1 MLTAVLVGDVVL
13 SDYASSVISLSY
25 NLSYVAN
32 RAARIPSMAASEPQ
46 SILESVLAPSDAA
59 RLILGELQQI
69 AAASHSSPASGPAAD
84 GQQTQD
90 LAARLSAF
98 CTDLSQLA
106 LDGKL
111 SVAYG
116 RDAEVEEAL
125 RALASPGTL
134 FPMLTGGPRSGKTT
148 VAHHVANRI
157 VRAECPEPLKGL
169 RVYET
174 TPSRLINGL
183 GGLHQWMSEIN
194 GLLASLAQSNVVLFL
209 RDFHTALGL
218 GIPPSESGPDLASA
232 LGDLL
237 QSTHPRMLFEARSRG
252 LERMFT
258 EAPALRSLFA
268 PIKVDAMT
276 REAAAAV
283 IRRAA
288 EDLEIVHEVGI
299 GEDACDEALEL
310 AARFLLNEALPGS
323 ALDMLKDTLTTA
335 GAGNGG
341 AKTLTRA
348 DVRNRF
354 IQRSGLPEFL
364 VNDDA
369 PYDEESA
376 RRFLTQRVFGQEV
389 AVEAVL
395 RMIALVRARLNNP
408 QRPMGVFLFLGP
420 TGVGK
425 TELVKALARFLFG
438 GEERIVRFNMAD
450 FNNPWTAVDRMFGD
464 PHGSTELERLG
475 MLSAR
480 MAQQTFAVLLL
491 DEFEKAIPDM
501 YQRFLQLF
509 DEGILINGQGEELNL
524 RNTVIVLTSNLG
536 AQLLNPQLGFRVGDP
551 VEEAERA
558 IIRESETYFR
568 PEFINRLD
576 AVCFFKPLSRNVI
589 RQIAQREV
597 ADVIAREG
605 IARRGLRISV
615 DDSVIDLLVERGYDL
630 RFGARYLKRQ
640 IERSITYPL
649 ARQIARKRLSDGATV
664 RLIAR
669 GGEIAVWVVDEG
681 EETGESRSEIRDSI
695 SNLQSLPA
703 KELRARLDALG
714 GRIERMLEQHHI
726 AELKARV
733 SAMIERIGQPDFW
746 QHPQEATAQ
755 IEAMNLLSQRVDQAE
770 NVRRLFEQCDSAL
783 KRAAAVRGKAAVSDL
798 AEANRLYAE
807 LARELPL
814 AETMLCLRSE
824 EDQAGAFVTVRAI
837 VAANE
842 DAALPAEW
850 ARDLA
855 LMYAEWAKSR
865 DFPVALVNEV
875 TAGDGVLEATINIAG
890 FGAYALLKGETG
902 SHRLVRQS
910 PKRDGERISVW
921 ARVEVLPDTPPVG
934 NAAGDLRIEHRP
946 LRESGV
952 LTNKLLR
959 QTTITLGKSGEAG
972 GRRTLIWRHALPA
985 DEIEGHARRYAPRW
999 LLAQQQL
1006 AYPAQVDGDEPLKL
1020 ADQVRTYTLFKQSSV
1035 KDMRTGVT
1043 STQPKKVLAGAL
1055 DEFLIAYL
1063 TASLG

>member
-1 MLTAVLVGDVVL
+1 MAVLESSLPPTDVGRSVPPPSFAG
-13 SDYASSVISLSY
+13 SDHAGQ
-25 NLSYVAN
+25 
-32 RAARIPSMAASEPQ
+32 PKP
-46 SILESVLAPSDAA
+46 D
-59 RLILGELQQI
+59 LI
-69 AAASHSSPASGPAAD
+69 
-84 GQQTQD
+84 T
-90 LAARLSAF
+90 RLSTF
-98 CTDLSQLA
+98 CTDLTRLA
-106 LDGKL
+106 LEGKL
-111 SVAYG
+111 NVAYG

-125 RALASPGTL
+125 HALASPGPL
-134 FPMLTGGPRSGKTT
+134 FPMLIGGPRSGKTT

-157 VRAECPEPLKGL
+157 TRAECPESLKGL
-169 RVYET
+169 RVFET
-174 TPSRLINGL
+174 TPSRLMNGL
-183 GGLHQWMSEIN
+183 GGLHQWVNEIN
-194 GLLASLAQSNVVLFL
+194 GLLASLVQSNVILFL

-218 GIPPSESGPDLASA
+218 GVSMTEAGPDLATV

-237 QSTHPRMLFEARSRG
+237 QSMHPRVLFEARSRG
-252 LERMFT
+252 LERVFT
-258 EAPALRSLFA
+258 EAPGLRSLFA

-276 REAAAAV
+276 REAACAV
-283 IRRAA
+283 VRRAA
-288 EDLEIVHEVGI
+288 EDLEIIHEIGI
-299 GEDACDEALEL
+299 GEDACDEAVEL
-310 AARFLLNEALPGS
+310 AARFMLNEALPGS
-323 ALDMLKDTLTTA
+323 ALDMLKDTLTTT
-335 GAGNGG
+335 GAGNGA

-364 VNDDA
+364 VNDDV
-369 PYDEESA
+369 PYDEEAA
-376 RRFLTQRVFGQEV
+376 RKMLTQRVFGQEV

-395 RMIALVRARLNNP
+395 RMIALVRTRLNNP

-450 FNNPWTAVDRMFGD
+450 FNDQWTAVDRMFGD
-464 PHGSTELERLG
+464 PHGTSELERLG

-536 AQLLNPQLGFRVGDP
+536 TQLLGPQIGFRVGDP

-576 AVCFFKPLSRNVI
+576 AVCFFKPLSRNII

-605 IARRGLRISV
+605 IARRGLRVSV

-649 ARQIARKRLSDGATV
+649 ARHIARRRLPDGATV
-664 RLIAR
+664 RLIVR
-669 GGEIAVWVVDEG
+669 GGDIAVWVVDEG
-681 EETGESRSEIRDSI
+681 DEADDARVQRHIASFKPLS
-695 SNLQSLPA
+695 A
-703 KELRARLDALG
+703 KELRSQLEALG
-714 GRIERMLEQHHI
+714 ERIERMLEQHRV
-726 AELKARV
+726 AELKERV
-733 SAMIERIGQPDFW
+733 SDLIERIGRPDFW

-755 IEAMNLLSQRVDQAE
+755 IETMNLLSQRVDQAE
-770 NVRRLFEQCDSAL
+770 NIRRLFEQCAEAL
-783 KRAAAVRGKAAVSDL
+783 KRASATRGKAAADDL

-807 LARELPL
+807 LVRELPL

-842 DAALPAEW
+842 DATIPAEW
-850 ARDLA
+850 ARDVA
-855 LMYAEWAKSR
+855 LMYTAWAQSR
-865 DFPVALVNEV
+865 GFSTALVNESP
-875 TAGDGVLEATINIAG
+875 ADGGVLEATINIVG
-890 FGAYALLKGETG
+890 FGAYALLKGESG
-902 SHRLVRQS
+902 LHRLVRQS

-921 ARVEVLPDTPPVG
+921 ARVEVFPDAPMPG
-934 NAAGDLRIEHRP
+934 NGTSDLKIEHRP
-946 LRESGV
+946 MREAGM
-952 LTNKLLR
+952 LTDKLLR
-959 QTTITLGKSGEAG
+959 QTTITLAKPGESG
-972 GRRTLIWRHALPA
+972 GRRTIVWRHALSA
-985 DEIEGHARRYAPRW
+985 DEIEGHARRYVPRW

-1006 AYPAQVDGDEPLKL
+1006 VDAARPNDSEPLKL
-1020 ADQVRTYTLFKQSSV
+1020 ADQVRVYTLFKQASV
-1035 KDMRTGVT
+1035 KDSRTGLT

>member
-1 MLTAVLVGDVVL
+1 MV
-13 SDYASSVISLSY
+13 
-25 NLSYVAN
+25 
-32 RAARIPSMAASEPQ
+32 ASESQPSPVPPDAVRMIPGEPQ
-46 SILESVLAPSDAA
+46 PVGAVSPSPPV
-59 RLILGELQQI
+59 G
-69 AAASHSSPASGPAAD
+69 GPAAD
-84 GQQTQD
+84 GQPSQD
-90 LAARLSAF
+90 LAARLSTF
-98 CTDLSQLA
+98 CTDLTQLA

-157 VRAECPEPLKGL
+157 VRAECPEPLQGL

-194 GLLASLAQSNVVLFL
+194 GLLALLAQSNVVLFL

-218 GIPPSESGPDLASA
+218 GIPPGESGPDLASA

-237 QSTHPRMLFEARSRG
+237 QSAHPRMLFEARSRG
-252 LERMFT
+252 LERLFT

-268 PIKVDAMT
+268 PIKVDAMM

-288 EDLEIVHEVGI
+288 EDLEIIHEVGI

-341 AKTLTRA
+341 TKTLTRA
-348 DVRNRF
+348 DVRHRF

-369 PYDEESA
+369 PYDEEAA
-376 RRFLTQRVFGQEV
+376 RKFLTQRVFGQEV

-558 IIRESETYFR
+558 IIRESEAYFR

-597 ADVIAREG
+597 NDVIAREG
-605 IARRGLRISV
+605 IVRRGLRVSV

-649 ARQIARKRLSDGATV
+649 ARQIARKRLPDGATV

-681 EETGESRSEIRDSI
+681 GENGDSRLEMRDAI
-695 SNLQSLPA
+695 SFQSLPA

-714 GRIERMLEQHHI
+714 ERVERMMEQHHI

-770 NVRRLFEQCDSAL
+770 NVRRLFEQCDGAL
-783 KRAAAVRGKAAVSDL
+783 KRVAAARGKAAAGDL

-814 AETMLCLRSE
+814 AETMLCLRSD

-855 LMYAEWAKSR
+855 LMYAEWAKAR
-865 DFPVALVNEV
+865 GFPVALVNEA
-875 TAGDGVLEATINIAG
+875 TAGDGVLEATINITG

-910 PKRDGERISVW
+910 PKRDGERVSVW
-921 ARVEVLPDTPPVG
+921 ARVEVFPDAPVAG
-934 NAAGDLRIEHRP
+934 NAANEVRIEHRP
-946 LRESGV
+946 LREPGV

-959 QTTITLGKSGEAG
+959 QTTITLGKLGEAG
-972 GRRTLIWRHALPA
+972 GRRTLVWRHALPA
-985 DEIEGHARRYAPRW
+985 DEIEGHARRYVPRW
-999 LLAQQQL
+999 LNAQQQL
-1006 AYPAQVDGDEPLKL
+1006 ARVTQAEGDEPLKL
-1020 ADQVRTYTLFKQSSV
+1020 ADQVRTYTLFKQASV
-1035 KDMRTGVT
+1035 KDARTGLT

>member
-1 MLTAVLVGDVVL
+1 
-13 SDYASSVISLSY
+13 
-25 NLSYVAN
+25 
-32 RAARIPSMAASEPQ
+32 MA
-46 SILESVLAPSDAA
+46 ILELSLPPIDLGLPVPPPSFTGSDDGSDDVGQPKPDLIT
-59 RLILGELQQI
+59 RLN
-69 AAASHSSPASGPAAD
+69 
-84 GQQTQD
+84 T
-90 LAARLSAF
+90 F
-98 CTDLSQLA
+98 CTDLTQLA

-125 RALASPGTL
+125 RALASPRTL

-169 RVYET
+169 CVYET

-194 GLLASLAQSNVVLFL
+194 GLLASLTQSNVVLFL

-232 LGDLL
+232 LGELL

-258 EAPALRSLFA
+258 EAAALRSLFA

-276 REAAAAV
+276 REAAAPV

-335 GAGNGG
+335 GSGNGG
-341 AKTLTRA
+341 TKTLTRA
-348 DVRNRF
+348 DVRHRF

-369 PYDEESA
+369 PYDEEAA
-376 RRFLTQRVFGQEV
+376 RKFLTQRVFGQEV

-395 RMIALVRARLNNP
+395 RIIALVRARLNNP

-420 TGVGK
+420 IGVGK

-464 PHGSTELERLG
+464 PHGSTELVERLG
-475 MLSAR
+475 TLSAR
-480 MAQQTFAVLLL
+480 MAQQTFAVLSL

-501 YQRFLQLF
+501 HQRFLQLF
-509 DEGILINGQGEELNL
+509 DEGILVNGQGEELNL

-558 IIRESETYFR
+558 IIRESEAYFR

-597 ADVIAREG
+597 TDVIAREG
-605 IARRGLRISV
+605 ITRRGLRISV

-649 ARQIARKRLSDGATV
+649 ARQIARKRLPDGATV

-681 EETGESRSEIRDSI
+681 GENEDTRLEKDAI
-695 SNLQSLPA
+695 SHLQSLPA
-703 KELRARLDALG
+703 KELRARLNALG
-714 GRIERMLEQHHI
+714 ERIERMLEQHHI

-770 NVRRLFEQCDSAL
+770 NVRRLFEQCGGAL
-783 KRAAAVRGKAAVSDL
+783 KRAATVRGKAAVSDL

-814 AETMLCLRSE
+814 AETMLCLRSD

-842 DAALPAEW
+842 DTALPAEW

-865 DFPVALVNEV
+865 GFPVTLVNEM
-875 TAGDGVLEATINIAG
+875 TSGDGVIEATINIVG

-902 SHRLVRQS
+902 LHRLVRQS

-921 ARVEVLPDTPPVG
+921 ARVEVLPDAPVAS
-934 NAAGDLRIEHRP
+934 NAANEVRIEHRP
-946 LRESGV
+946 LREPGV

-959 QTTITLGKSGEAG
+959 QTTITLGKAGEAG
-972 GRRTLIWRHALPA
+972 GQRTIVWRHALPA
-985 DEIEGHARRYAPRW
+985 DEIEGHARRYVPRW
-999 LLAQQQL
+999 LNAQQQL
-1006 AYPAQVDGDEPLKL
+1006 VQVDGSEPVKL
-1020 ADQVRTYTLFKQSSV
+1020 ADQVRTYTLFKQASV
-1035 KDMRTGVT
+1035 KDARTGLT

>member
-1 MLTAVLVGDVVL
+1 M
-13 SDYASSVISLSY
+13 
-25 NLSYVAN
+25 
-32 RAARIPSMAASEPQ
+32 
-46 SILESVLAPSDAA
+46 
-59 RLILGELQQI
+59 
-69 AAASHSSPASGPAAD
+69 
-84 GQQTQD
+84 
-90 LAARLSAF
+90 
-98 CTDLSQLA
+98 
-106 LDGKL
+106 
-111 SVAYG
+111 AYG
-116 RDAEVEEAL
+116 RDTEVEEAL

-134 FPMLTGGPRSGKTT
+134 FPLLVGKPRSGKTT

-157 VRAECPEPLKGL
+157 ARAECPESLKGL

-174 TPSRLINGL
+174 TPSCLLNGL
-183 GGLHQWMSEIN
+183 GGATLWMNGIN
-194 GLLASLAQSNVVLFL
+194 GLLAALVRSNVVLFL
-209 RDFHTALGL
+209 RDFHSALGL
-218 GIPPSESGPDLASA
+218 GAQPDESVPDLASA

-237 QSTHPRMLFEARSRG
+237 QGMHPRMLFEARSRG
-252 LERMFT
+252 LERVFT

-268 PIKVDAMT
+268 PIKVEAMT
-276 REAAAAV
+276 REAAASV
-283 IRRAA
+283 IQRAA
-288 EDLEIVHEVGI
+288 EDLEIVHEIEI
-299 GEDACDEALEL
+299 GADACDEALEL
-310 AARFLLNEALPGS
+310 AARFLLNEVLPGS
-323 ALDMLKDTLTTA
+323 ALDMLKDTLATA
-335 GAGNGG
+335 GVGNDGAG
-341 AKTLTRA
+341 ALARA
-348 DVRNRF
+348 DMRNRF

-364 VNDDA
+364 VNDDV
-369 PYDEESA
+369 PYDEEAA
-376 RRFLTQRVFGQEV
+376 RKFLSQRVFGQEM

-395 RMIALVRARLNNP
+395 RMIALVRTRLNNP

-450 FNNPWTAVDRMFGD
+450 FNDPWTSVDRMFGN
-464 PHGSTELERLG
+464 PHGSTELSRLG

-558 IIRESETYFR
+558 IVRESETYFR
-568 PEFINRLD
+568 PEFINRMD
-576 AVCFFKPLSRNVI
+576 AVCFFKPLSRNVV

-597 ADVIAREG
+597 ADVVAREG
-605 IARRGLRISV
+605 IARCSLRISV

-649 ARQIARKRLSDGATV
+649 ARHIARKRLSDGATV

-669 GGEIAVWVVDEG
+669 GGEIAVWVMDEDDG
-681 EETGESRSEIRDSI
+681 GGDSGAVVRDS
-695 SNLQSLPA
+695 SSQGHLAVVGHPFSA
-703 KELRARLDALG
+703 RELRSRLEALG
-714 GRIERMLEQHHI
+714 ERIARMLEQHHI
-726 AELKARV
+726 ADLKARV
-733 SAMIERIGQPDFW
+733 SALIEHVGQPDFW

-770 NVRRLFEQCDSAL
+770 NVHRLFEQCDDAL
-783 KRAAAVRGKAAVSDL
+783 KRAVATRGKAAAGEL
-798 AEANRLYAE
+798 AEANRLYAA

-824 EDQAGAFVTVRAI
+824 EDQAGVFLTVRAI

-855 LMYAEWAKSR
+855 LMYVGWAKSR
-865 DFPVALVNEV
+865 GFPVALVNEV
-875 TAGDGVLEATINIAG
+875 TDGEGVREATINIAG
-890 FGAYALLKGETG
+890 FGAYALLRGETG

-910 PKRDGERISVW
+910 PKRDGERITVW
-921 ARVEVLPDTPPVG
+921 ARVEVLPDSPLVG
-934 NAAGDLRIEHRP
+934 NPTNDISIEHRP
-946 LRESGV
+946 LREAGA
-952 LTNKLLR
+952 LTARLLR
-959 QTTITLGKSGEAG
+959 QTTIALGKPGEAG
-972 GRRTLIWRHALPA
+972 SRRAIVWRRALSA
-985 DEIEGHARRYAPRW
+985 DEVEAHVRRYAPRW
-999 LLAQQQL
+999 LHAQQQL
-1006 AYPAQVDGDEPLKL
+1006 TRAAQADDDGPLKL

-1035 KDMRTGVT
+1035 KDARTGLT
-1043 STQPKKVLAGAL
+1043 STQSKKVLAGAL
-1055 DEFLIAYL
+1055 DDFLIAYL